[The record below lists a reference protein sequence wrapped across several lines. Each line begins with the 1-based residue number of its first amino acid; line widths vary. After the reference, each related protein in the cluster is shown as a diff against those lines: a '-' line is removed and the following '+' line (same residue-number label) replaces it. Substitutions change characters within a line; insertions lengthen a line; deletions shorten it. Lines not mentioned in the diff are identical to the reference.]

1 MSSES
6 PAADAHVRRFWAEYD
21 ALLKAYR
28 VPAKAIPWYRR
39 RVEGYIEAPPDR
51 RLRDHTPDDLET
63 SLNDMGRDAR
73 LSDSQFRQIVD
84 ALRLLFQKVLAVPW
98 SAQFDWR
105 RWSDGSK
112 ELGVDHRTVA
122 RTCEKTRA
130 LGGKAKKAPGLA
142 ARHPEIYGRFLAAAR
157 IPDYSISTERSYLGW
172 IDRFLLRH
180 SDHPLESLGEA
191 HVRSCLEDLAVMR
204 KVAGATQGQA
214 PQPSAR
220 SSRPCHS
227 RMITIRSGSTL

>member
-98 SAQFDWR
+98 SAVR
-105 RWSDGSK
+105 
-112 ELGVDHRTVA
+112 
-122 RTCEKTRA
+122 
-130 LGGKAKKAPGLA
+130 LA
-142 ARHPEIYGRFLAAAR
+142 ALERRQQGAR
-157 IPDYSISTERSYLGW
+157 CRSPDGGT
-172 IDRFLLRH
+172 DLRE
-180 SDHPLESLGEA
+180 DAGTRREGE
-191 HVRSCLEDLAVMR
+191 
-204 KVAGATQGQA
+204 KGAGACRSA
-214 PQPSAR
+214 P
-220 SSRPCHS
+220 
-227 RMITIRSGSTL
+227 